1 LPIYEYICADCHKRS
16 SLLIRTLGEPEP
28 AKCDHCGSSKIDRIM
43 SRFAAVKSDES
54 RMESMADPSKWGGLD
69 ENDPASVA
77 RFIKK
82 MGSELG
88 EDIGKDELDQMAE
101 EAAKEAESGT
111 NESGD
116 FTGNAATPS
125 PTMDLD

>member
-1 LPIYEYICADCHKRS
+1 
-16 SLLIRTLGEPEP
+16 
-28 AKCDHCGSSKIDRIM
+28 
-43 SRFAAVKSDES
+43 
-54 RMESMADPSKWGGLD
+54 MESMADPSKWGGLD